1 MQSGAPFTVTMQTNN
16 TNSFSAGANRANV
29 LRDGN
34 LPSSERTVERWFD
47 TTVFADPGPYKFGNA
62 GCGILRADGRVNFD
76 FSVAKNFNFAEKR
89 HLQFRTELFNAFNH
103 PARRRD
109 MRWADRHSARSPRPR
124 RGDPSN
130 WASELSFRR

>member
-1 MQSGAPFTVTMQTNN
+1 MQTNN

-103 PARRRD
+103 PDFAPPGH
-109 MRWADRHSARSPRPR
+109 ALGGPSFGAISEATQGRSIQLGLRVI
-124 RGDPSN
+124 
-130 WASELSFRR
+130 F